1 MTIHYNFYESLDID
15 RDSSTG
21 EIREELSGRL
31 DSLRREGT
39 PEYDPKVQEVSTAL
53 NVLGDDDKRALHDE
67 RLDDPLAPR
76 MGIAELRT
84 LATTGSFPGG
94 HSAPSAPGASAGVR
108 PAAYPT
114 PPQASSDDA
123 PTVVGTPG
131 AAGTPVST
139 HETEADDDSDDT
151 DGSDGHGIDVDGAS
165 GSADSDGPGT
175 GPGIGAGATAAGAA
189 GLGAA
194 ASPSFGSGP
203 GAGAAEPS
211 PAYYAPAGQQS
222 GPHSDPQPA
231 YPAPQGNAPYGA
243 GAPMQPGQQQGQQQ
257 PQFPNVP
264 PKPKAPKAPENP
276 DNPSLAGLVT
286 GAPTVVKVLGGILAA
301 NTVISALAMLI
312 AFFNVSSEDWNTVFG
327 YMGDV
332 IAIGASAA
340 VVPFLGVALTSAFL
354 LPRVLKGRDNGLIIP
369 LVATGAIF
377 TMFAIALAVTYGGT
391 MTKLLM
397 ILLAITHIAM
407 IVLAFIPDTRAWFN
421 GTWQPAPAAPAFA
434 QQGGYPQPGQTGQ
447 QPQTQQAPQQ
457 YGAPQGQT
465 GQHPQYG
472 QPQQG
477 QAGQQGQQYGTQQP
491 GQ

>member
-94 HSAPSAPGASAGVR
+94 HSAPSAPGAPAGVR

-165 GSADSDGPGT
+165 GSA
-175 GPGIGAGATAAGAA
+175 
-189 GLGAA
+189 
-194 ASPSFGSGP
+194 
-203 GAGAAEPS
+203 EPS

-243 GAPMQPGQQQGQQQ
+243 GAPVQPGQQQGQQQ

-286 GAPTVVKVLGGILAA
+286 GAPPVVKILGGILAA

-465 GQHPQYG
+465 GQQPQYG

>member
-1 MTIHYNFYESLDID
+1 
-15 RDSSTG
+15 
-21 EIREELSGRL
+21 
-31 DSLRREGT
+31 
-39 PEYDPKVQEVSTAL
+39 
-53 NVLGDDDKRALHDE
+53 
-67 RLDDPLAPR
+67 
-76 MGIAELRT
+76 
-84 LATTGSFPGG
+84 
-94 HSAPSAPGASAGVR
+94 
-108 PAAYPT
+108 
-114 PPQASSDDA
+114 
-123 PTVVGTPG
+123 
-131 AAGTPVST
+131 
-139 HETEADDDSDDT
+139 
-151 DGSDGHGIDVDGAS
+151 
-165 GSADSDGPGT
+165 
-175 GPGIGAGATAAGAA
+175 
-189 GLGAA
+189 
-194 ASPSFGSGP
+194 
-203 GAGAAEPS
+203 
-211 PAYYAPAGQQS
+211 
-222 GPHSDPQPA
+222 
-231 YPAPQGNAPYGA
+231 
-243 GAPMQPGQQQGQQQ
+243 MQPGQQQGQQQ

-447 QPQTQQAPQQ
+447 QPQTQQQ

>member
-94 HSAPSAPGASAGVR
+94 HSAPSAPGAPAGVR

-151 DGSDGHGIDVDGAS
+151 DSSDGPGIDVDGAS
-165 GSADSDGPGT
+165 GS
-175 GPGIGAGATAAGAA
+175 
-189 GLGAA
+189 
-194 ASPSFGSGP
+194 
-203 GAGAAEPS
+203 AEPS

-243 GAPMQPGQQQGQQQ
+243 GAPVQPGQQQGQQQ

-286 GAPTVVKVLGGILAA
+286 GAPPVVKILGGILAA

>member
-84 LATTGSFPGG
+84 LATTGSVPGG
-94 HSAPSAPGASAGVR
+94 HSAPSAPGAPAGVR

-165 GSADSDGPGT
+165 GSA
-175 GPGIGAGATAAGAA
+175 
-189 GLGAA
+189 
-194 ASPSFGSGP
+194 
-203 GAGAAEPS
+203 EPS

-243 GAPMQPGQQQGQQQ
+243 GAPVQPGQQQGQQQ

-286 GAPTVVKVLGGILAA
+286 GAPPVVKILGGILAA